1 MSLNNNLDQK
11 SIQVNLLISQ
21 IVCEISKLY
30 EKQIVLEK
38 QKSAQEYK
46 KASEKYDKQKS
57 EIKKM

>member
-1 MSLNNNLDQK
+1 
-11 SIQVNLLISQ
+11 
-21 IVCEISKLY
+21 VCEISKLY